1 MKITVGCP
9 IKDRYWILP
18 TWFQY
23 VEESA
28 DIANVDVNYLFVVSK
43 NDIRTLEILESKDNV
58 KLIYTEEP
66 DETYRRA
73 WNQTRYEEMAL
84 LRNKLLREVRKIKP
98 FYFLSLDSDILIH
111 PQAIKNMFDAFEI
124 YPDAWAV
131 GSKCFL
137 STTTKVHP
145 NMGNWSDHKFNRY
158 YRADSESLLEVD
170 ILMAIK
176 MMSPK
181 AYNID
186 YQSHINGEDLGWSKS
201 VKIAGGQMFWDGQVT
216 SKHVMTRKM
225 FDVVDKRVGY

>member
-18 TWFQY
+18 TWFNY
-23 VEESA
+23 VEDA
-28 DIANVDVNYLFVVSK
+28 AKIANVDVNYIFVVSK
-43 NDIRTLEILESKDNV
+43 NDVRTLEILESKENTT
-58 KLIYTEEP
+58 LIFTDEV
-66 DETYRRA
+66 DETYRRI
-73 WNQTRYEEMAL
+73 WNKSRYEHMVH
-84 LRNKLLREVRKIKP
+84 LRNKLLRQVRKIKP

-111 PQAIKNMFDAFEI
+111 PQAIKNMFDAFEQ

-137 STTTKVHP
+137 STTTRVHP
-145 NMGNWSDHKFNRY
+145 NMGNWSDRNFNKY
-158 YRADSESLLEVD
+158 YRADSNNLVHSD

-186 YQSHINGEDLGWSKS
+186 YQPHIHGEDLGWSRA
-201 VKIAGGQMFWDGQVT
+201 VKEAGGEMFWDGKDA
-216 SKHVMTRKM
+216 SKHVMNMKM
-225 FDVVDKRVGY
+225 LDLVDKRVGY